1 MHKLIEYFR
10 DRPVIREWD
19 ENGLLKSAGYKWTE
33 SIDEF
38 IAFFVLAALGLIFY
52 GLACALDERAPSGAQ
67 FLFWGAS
74 VVCALIGYV
83 CGTTDRGFSFERDG
97 TIKNRA
103 GWINKIDMMRSL
115 KNHTHIASI
124 EIMKTERGAAVAL
137 FTTWGGTYVLSNG
150 LNEAH
155 ARLVCVQLTLAL
167 RELRES
173 MTSIRSVQ
181 QRQLGTTPRTVWID

>member
-1 MHKLIEYFR
+1 MNKLIEFFR

-38 IAFFVLAALGLIFY
+38 IAFFLLSALGLIFY
-52 GLACALDERAPSGAQ
+52 GLACAMDERAPSGAV
-67 FLFWGAS
+67 FIFWGAS
-74 VVCALIGYV
+74 VVCVLIAYA
-83 CGTTDRGFSFERDG
+83 CGTIERGFSFERDG
-97 TIKNRA
+97 RIQNRA
-103 GWINKIDMMRSL
+103 GWINKFDMMRSL
-115 KNHTHIASI
+115 KEHTHIASI
-124 EIMKTERGAAVAL
+124 EIMKTERGAAVAV

-155 ARLVCVQLTLAL
+155 ARLICVQLTIAL

-181 QRQLGTTPRTVWID
+181 QRPEGATQQTVWID